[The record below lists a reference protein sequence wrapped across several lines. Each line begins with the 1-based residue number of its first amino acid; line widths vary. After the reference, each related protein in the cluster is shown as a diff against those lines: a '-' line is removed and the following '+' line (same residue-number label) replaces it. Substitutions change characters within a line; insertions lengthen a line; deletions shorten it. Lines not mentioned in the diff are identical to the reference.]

1 MDKNNLP
8 VLYSCLLCSIV
19 FASLFLPFMIAFLI
33 TFNQNNS
40 KNRQT
45 ANAKKLTGAEDRN
58 PTITTHTLTSVW
70 PSCFLR
76 SHICCTDY
84 WQLNGIHV
92 TVCLGLNFR
101 TCPDLTFR
109 KKRRKNKI
117 LRLTCGKCSLK
128 KKNSNRINICLLNIE
143 AEYEYCIVH
152 FMNGL
157 LNQQTKS
164 FFL

>member
-1 MDKNNLP
+1 MLISFMDKNNLP

-19 FASLFLPFMIAFLI
+19 FASLFLPFMIAFFI

-76 SHICCTDY
+76 GHICCTDY

-101 TCPDLTFR
+101 TCPDSTFR

-117 LRLTCGKCSLK
+117 LRLTCGKCSFK
-128 KKNSNRINICLLNIE
+128 KKK
-143 AEYEYCIVH
+143 
-152 FMNGL
+152 
-157 LNQQTKS
+157 Q
-164 FFL
+164 